1 MDSGWFEVWW
11 DYSSR
16 PPSLLVL
23 AGHPKTPDRFEISEP
38 NGKLVHTASS
48 YENAMFWL
56 TEDEFTKI
64 EGRTILDD

>member
-1 MDSGWFEVWW
+1 MDGGWFEVWW

-23 AGHPKTPDRFEISEP
+23 AADPSSPNHFEISDP
-38 NGKLVHTASS
+38 SGAVVHTTSS
-48 YENAMFWL
+48 YEDAMFWL

-64 EGRTILDD
+64 EGRTSLDD